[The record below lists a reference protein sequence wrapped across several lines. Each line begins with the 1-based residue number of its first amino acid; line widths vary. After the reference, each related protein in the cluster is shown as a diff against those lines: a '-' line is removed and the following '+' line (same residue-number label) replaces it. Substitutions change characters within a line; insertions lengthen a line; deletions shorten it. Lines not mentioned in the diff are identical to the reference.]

1 MSVFD
6 TAKKLINDAKE
17 ISQLDRLSSRL
28 PTVYAY
34 SKNISKE
41 EIDELFDLIAKRR
54 TDMNGD

>member
-1 MSVFD
+1 MSVFE
-6 TAKKLINDAKE
+6 TAKKLINNAKE

-54 TDMNGD
+54 TDMNGA

>member
-1 MSVFD
+1 MSVFE

-28 PTVYAY
+28 PTIYAY
-34 SKNISKE
+34 GKNISKE

-54 TDMNGD
+54 TDMNGA